1 MGLTFLYWKMS
12 IERKIMMSKYFMNL
26 DDGDIGFAFDEFGIN
41 SKGDPLMRVGDNM
54 ITNMKTG
61 EVHFVD
67 SWADDTESFE
77 TDFNDEY

>member
-1 MGLTFLYWKMS
+1 MGKF
-12 IERKIMMSKYFMNL
+12 FMDL

-54 ITNMKTG
+54 ITNMNTG

-67 SWADDTESFE
+67 SWADESDRFDS
-77 TDFNDEY
+77 DFDSGDGFDSDFGDDY